1 MEFQNYFD
9 STEAQ
14 LAMFIKM
21 AKSDGEINQAEMI
34 FLRLLAHK
42 LKISNADFEN
52 IMMNCD
58 KYEYIPPVSQKERFI
73 ALYVLIQMMKVDLSM
88 KNEEVAFCLE
98 IANRLYIDENKMID
112 ILELSKKQEKKVV
125 GYEEI
130 EKILLSVS

>member
-1 MEFQNYFD
+1 
-9 STEAQ
+9 
-14 LAMFIKM
+14 
-21 AKSDGEINQAEMI
+21 
-34 FLRLLAHK
+34 
-42 LKISNADFEN
+42 
-52 IMMNCD
+52 
-58 KYEYIPPVSQKERFI
+58 
-73 ALYVLIQMMKVDLSM
+73 MKVDLSM

>member
-1 MEFQNYFD
+1 MEFKNYFD

-34 FLRLLAHK
+34 FLQLLAHR
-42 LKISNADFEN
+42 LKISGADFKN
-52 IMMNCD
+52 ILKNCD
-58 KYEYIPPVSQKERFI
+58 NYEYIPPVNQKERFI
-73 ALYVLIQMMKVDLSM
+73 TLYVLIQMMKVDLSM
-88 KNEEVAFCLE
+88 KNEEIAFCLE
-98 IANRLYIDENKMID
+98 ISNRLYIDENKMID

>member
-52 IMMNCD
+52 IIIIVINMNISHLSA
-58 KYEYIPPVSQKERFI
+58 KRK
-73 ALYVLIQMMKVDLSM
+73 DLLPFM
-88 KNEEVAFCLE
+88 F
-98 IANRLYIDENKMID
+98 
-112 ILELSKKQEKKVV
+112 
-125 GYEEI
+125 
-130 EKILLSVS
+130 